1 MQRACHAWQWIGCD
15 WGKAASQVNGLWTGK
30 GGGYPCIGNSLRQLY
45 NFGVLCSIFKL
56 PFVSLL
62 ASHRFLDLPRLR
74 LLIGRLWNW
83 WWEWPYLAFRQKH
96 VGSSLDLWATIF
108 MSLVWP
114 TVMLLYC
121 YANTQTNE
129 EDRDLTLGSLRSRF
143 DNVDSLD

>member
-1 MQRACHAWQWIGCD
+1 M
-15 WGKAASQVNGLWTGK
+15 
-30 GGGYPCIGNSLRQLY
+30 
-45 NFGVLCSIFKL
+45 
-56 PFVSLL
+56 
-62 ASHRFLDLPRLR
+62 
-74 LLIGRLWNW
+74 
-83 WWEWPYLAFRQKH
+83 AFRQKH

-129 EDRDLTLGSLRSRF
+129 EDRDLTLGNLRSRF